1 MKIKDKVRSTILS
14 RITNNQRVGIEL
26 ESIIYTN
33 KNQRLLVN
41 QCDYFTATDLLNT
54 LNNNRDKNGLHSLEP
69 GGQLEWSSPAF
80 FDLNDLQNS
89 LSLYRTLLDS
99 VLLDKEL
106 KLIDFGLDPIFT
118 PEQVELINQ
127 KKYILMDKH
136 MGKSG
141 TMGKWMMRSTA
152 SIQINLDSTCDKNM
166 EEIAFISDCLH
177 PVSSYLFANCP
188 YKENK
193 KTGKQNIRQV
203 IWDKTDDMRCRNLFD
218 HGIHQSNGLI
228 NKYTDYILS
237 VPSIFKLDR
246 SGKISESEIKIGD
259 RLVNLSSK
267 GQISERDIQAGLH
280 QIFTNV
286 RLKNLVEIRGAD
298 RTPVGYEIA
307 PAAFWIGLLYDEETR
322 EKVNDHLSQWSTKDR
337 KLFNCCASELNLNQ
351 EGPQGRSYGDWI
363 YIFSDYAIEGLVNRG
378 LGEEKLFQEFYNCI
392 IEHGPFSLKVQSD
405 ESTHYS

>member
-1 MKIKDKVRSTILS
+1 MKIKDKVRSAILS
-14 RITNNQRVGIEL
+14 RTTNDQRVGIEL

-33 KNQRLLVN
+33 NNQRLSVN
-41 QCDYFTATDLLNT
+41 QCDYFTATDLLNI
-54 LNNNRDKNGLHSLEP
+54 LNDNKDENGLHSLEP

-89 LSLYRTLLDS
+89 LSLYRALLDS

-106 KLIDFGLDPIFT
+106 KLIDYGLDPIFL

-136 MGKSG
+136 MGESG

-166 EEIAFISDCLH
+166 EEIAFISDCLN
-177 PVSSYLFANCP
+177 PVASYLFANCP

-193 KTGKQNIRQV
+193 KTGRQNIRQV

-218 HGIHQSNGLI
+218 HGIYQSSDLI
-228 NKYTDYILS
+228 DKYIDYVLS

-246 SGKISESEIKIGD
+246 FGKILESEVKVGE
-259 RLVNLSSK
+259 RLVNLSSR
-267 GQISERDIQAGLH
+267 GEISERDIQAGLH

-286 RLKNLVEIRGAD
+286 RLKGLVEIRGAD

-307 PAAFWIGLLYDEETR
+307 PAAFWIGLLYDEKTR
-322 EKVNDHLSQWSTKDR
+322 EKVNGHLSQWSTKDR
-337 KLFNCCASELNLNQ
+337 KLFNRCASELNLDQ
-351 EGPQGRSYGDWI
+351 EGPQGKPYGDWI
-363 YIFSDYAIEGLVNRG
+363 YIFSDYAIEGLVNRE

>member
-1 MKIKDKVRSTILS
+1 MKIKDKVRSAILS
-14 RITNNQRVGIEL
+14 RITNDQRVGIEL

-33 KNQRLLVN
+33 NNQRLSVN
-41 QCDYFTATDLLNT
+41 QCDYFTATDLLNI
-54 LNNNRDKNGLHSLEP
+54 LNDNKDENGLHSLEP

-89 LSLYRTLLDS
+89 LSLYRALLDS

-106 KLIDFGLDPIFT
+106 KLIDYGLDPIFS

-136 MGKSG
+136 MGESG

-166 EEIAFISDCLH
+166 EEIAFISDCLN
-177 PVSSYLFANCP
+177 PVASYLFANCP

-193 KTGKQNIRQV
+193 KTGRQNIRQV

-218 HGIHQSNGLI
+218 HGIYQSSDLI
-228 NKYTDYILS
+228 DKYIDYVLS

-246 SGKISESEIKIGD
+246 SGKILESEVKVGE
-259 RLVNLSSK
+259 RLVNLSSR
-267 GQISERDIQAGLH
+267 GEISERDIQAGLH

-286 RLKNLVEIRGAD
+286 RLKGLVEIRGAD

-307 PAAFWIGLLYDEETR
+307 PAAFWIGLLYDEKTR
-322 EKVNDHLSQWSTKDR
+322 EKVNGHLSQWSTKDR
-337 KLFNCCASELNLNQ
+337 KLFNRCASELRLDQ
-351 EGPQGRSYGDWI
+351 EGPQGKPYGDWI
-363 YIFSDYAIEGLVNRG
+363 YIFSDYAIEGLVNRE

>member
-14 RITNNQRVGIEL
+14 RITNEQRVGIEL

-33 KNQRLLVN
+33 NNQRLLVN
-41 QCDYFTATDLLNT
+41 QCDYFTATDLLNI
-54 LNNNRDKNGLHSLEP
+54 LNDNKDENGLHSLEP

-89 LSLYRTLLDS
+89 LSLYRALLDS

-106 KLIDFGLDPIFT
+106 KLIDYGLDPIFS

-177 PVSSYLFANCP
+177 PVASYLFANCP

-193 KTGKQNIRQV
+193 KTGRQNIRQV

-218 HGIHQSNGLI
+218 HGIYQSNGLI
-228 NKYTDYILS
+228 DKYTDYIFS
-237 VPSIFKLDR
+237 VPSIFKLD
-246 SGKISESEIKIGD
+246 SFGKISKSEIKIGD

-267 GQISERDIQAGLH
+267 GEISERDIQAGLH

-286 RLKNLVEIRGAD
+286 RLKGLVEIRGAD

-307 PAAFWIGLLYDEETR
+307 PAAFWIGLLFDEKTR
-322 EKVNDHLSQWSTKDR
+322 EKVNGHLSQWSIKDR
-337 KLFNCCASELNLNQ
+337 KLFNRCVSELNLDQ
-351 EGPQGRSYGDWI
+351 EGPQGKSYGDWI
-363 YIFSDYAIEGLVNRG
+363 YIFSDYAIGGLVNRG
-378 LGEEKLFQEFYNCI
+378 LGEEKLFQKFYNCI